1 VNSNTL
7 PFWIA
12 GAVLL
17 VGLYGGWKLFSH
29 SAGEDQSLGTIEFT
43 QEDALPLESF
53 ELTRS
58 TGETFRSDDMKG
70 QVWVASFFFTTCPGS
85 CFKLN
90 TNISLMQQDAALDDV
105 KWVSISVDPVNDTP
119 EALARY
125 ADDFKADPNRWYFL
139 RGDIKYVRRIGRDLF
154 KLAVEYKQHA
164 DYGVVIDRAGQVRG
178 MFNINSRQERER
190 MKDVLVEL
198 LMEES

>member
-1 VNSNTL
+1 
-7 PFWIA
+7 
-12 GAVLL
+12 
-17 VGLYGGWKLFSH
+17 
-29 SAGEDQSLGTIEFT
+29 
-43 QEDALPLESF
+43 
-53 ELTRS
+53 
-58 TGETFRSDDMKG
+58 
-70 QVWVASFFFTTCPGS
+70 
-85 CFKLN
+85 
-90 TNISLMQQDAALDDV
+90 MQQDAALDDV

-139 RGDIKYVRRIGRDLF
+139 LGDIKYVRRIGRDLF

-190 MKDVLVEL
+190 MKEVLVEL